1 MAAAAAQL
9 LGEDGRGYELARRL
23 EACGAWRAWLGDDAA
38 HAALT
43 QHLTSP
49 ATWDNFLSP
58 AASPSPPPRP
68 LLLLQLRVRALLF
81 DKASAALQLAPRAA
95 GPAGLH
101 SINANCECHSSHA
114 LFAARTIGLMGFGDL
129 LLQSLG
135 LDGFCASIS
144 WEKKLCRCNVLL
156 CYRFQWCH
164 PGMAGYLFSGVK

>member
-38 HAALT
+38 HAALA

-49 ATWDNFLSP
+49 ATWDAFLSP

-81 DKASAALQLAPRAA
+81 DKASAALQLAPRGA
-95 GPAGLH
+95 GSAGLH
-101 SINANCECHSSHA
+101 SINANCECIFTCSARCSRHWVAGENLGICCSNLQGSRNFA
-114 LFAARTIGLMGFGDL
+114 LEFREKQFGAAFKL
-129 LLQSLG
+129 LVLG
-135 LDGFCASIS
+135 
-144 WEKKLCRCNVLL
+144 
-156 CYRFQWCH
+156 
-164 PGMAGYLFSGVK
+164 FSGVIRGWLATCLVA

>member
-38 HAALT
+38 HAALA

-49 ATWDNFLSP
+49 ATWDAFLSP

-81 DKASAALQLAPRAA
+81 DKASAALQLAPRGA
-95 GPAGLH
+95 GSAGLH
-101 SINANCECHSSHA
+101 SINANCECISHA
-114 LFAARTIGLMGFGDL
+114 ALAIGLLGFRDL
-129 LLQSLG
+129 LLESPG
-135 LDGFCASIS
+135 PEEFCA
-144 WEKKLCRCNVLL
+144 
-156 CYRFQWCH
+156 
-164 PGMAGYLFSGVK
+164 

>member
-49 ATWDNFLSP
+49 ATWDAFLSP
-58 AASPSPPPRP
+58 ATSPSPPPRP

-81 DKASAALQLAPRAA
+81 DKASAALQLAPRGA

-101 SINANCECHSSHA
+101 SINAN
-114 LFAARTIGLMGFGDL
+114 
-129 LLQSLG
+129 
-135 LDGFCASIS
+135 
-144 WEKKLCRCNVLL
+144 
-156 CYRFQWCH
+156 
-164 PGMAGYLFSGVK
+164 FSGI

>member
-38 HAALT
+38 HAALA

-49 ATWDNFLSP
+49 ATWDAFLSP

-81 DKASAALQLAPRAA
+81 DKASAALQLAPRGA
-95 GPAGLH
+95 GSAGLH
-101 SINANCECHSSHA
+101 SINASCECTSHA
-114 LFAARTIGLMGFGDL
+114 LHAARAIGLLVFRDL
-129 LLQSLG
+129 LLESPG
-135 LDGFCASIS
+135 PEEFCA
-144 WEKKLCRCNVLL
+144 
-156 CYRFQWCH
+156 
-164 PGMAGYLFSGVK
+164 